1 MSGRKEWPE
10 LVGQTFEVASQ
21 KILEFDNS
29 LTPYNARNGIQDRM
43 CIPTR
48 VPNFAC
54 FFDIDGV
61 ITKGPNFITVAKP
74 AIQTLIQLNV
84 PVVFVSNTCMLESD
98 KAKQLSAVLGVTI
111 HPEQIVLA
119 QTPMRTLTNF
129 HNKHVLVS
137 GQGQAEDI
145 ARMIGFKSIT
155 TIEKVCEAFP
165 ELDMID
171 HMNRVR
177 LSEMISTQGL
187 VHDEN
192 FRPIEAIVLLGEPT
206 HWERSLQVLIDLL
219 LTDGNPAIVPDD
231 SNTKHDHI
239 PIIACNRDLVFKA
252 AADLPRFGHGA
263 FLTCLET
270 LYKGIS
276 GNDLKYTAF
285 VGKPFEISYQYA
297 ETIANQ
303 IALANGQPKI
313 EKVYFIGDNPDV
325 DIVGANMYNHL
336 LQQAMNLRTSI
347 SGYSLL
353 SDSSFLT
360 ATSCE
365 SILVCTGVY
374 EPNKQ
379 KLDGKNPWK
388 VPTTIKLDVFE
399 AVKYIILKEAWQW
412 IVNC

>member
-1 MSGRKEWPE
+1 
-10 LVGQTFEVASQ
+10 
-21 KILEFDNS
+21 
-29 LTPYNARNGIQDRM
+29 
-43 CIPTR
+43 
-48 VPNFAC
+48 
-54 FFDIDGV
+54 
-61 ITKGPNFITVAKP
+61 
-74 AIQTLIQLNV
+74 
-84 PVVFVSNTCMLESD
+84 
-98 KAKQLSAVLGVTI
+98 
-111 HPEQIVLA
+111 
-119 QTPMRTLTNF
+119 
-129 HNKHVLVS
+129 
-137 GQGQAEDI
+137 
-145 ARMIGFKSIT
+145 
-155 TIEKVCEAFP
+155 
-165 ELDMID
+165 
-171 HMNRVR
+171 
-177 LSEMISTQGL
+177 MISTQGL

-192 FRPIEAIVLLGEPT
+192 FRPIDAIVLLGEPIQ
-206 HWERSLQVLIDLL
+206 WERSLQVIIDLL

-270 LYKGIS
+270 LYKNIS

-325 DIVGANMYNHL
+325 DIVGANMYNYL
-336 LQQAMNLRTSI
+336 LQQSMNVRTSI

-353 SDSSFLT
+353 SDSKYLS
-360 ATSCE
+360 AKSCE

-374 EPNKQ
+374 EPHKQ

-388 VPTTIKLDVFE
+388 LPTTIKLDVFE
-399 AVKYIILKEAWQW
+399 AVKYILLMETYPW

>member
-1 MSGRKEWPE
+1 MKPPS
-10 LVGQTFEVASQ
+10 
-21 KILEFDNS
+21 
-29 LTPYNARNGIQDRM
+29 
-43 CIPTR
+43 
-48 VPNFAC
+48 FAC

-61 ITKGPNFITVAKP
+61 ITKGPNFIAAAKP

-84 PVVFVSNTCMLESD
+84 PIIFVSNTCMLESD

-119 QTPMRTLTNF
+119 QTPMRTLTEF
-129 HNKHVLVS
+129 HNKHVLIS
-137 GQGQAEDI
+137 GQDAAEDI

-165 ELDMID
+165 ELDMVD
-171 HMNRVR
+171 HMNRVK
-177 LSEMISTQGL
+177 LSEMIRTQGL

-192 FRPIEAIVLLGEPT
+192 FRPVEAIVLLGEPIY
-206 HWERSLQVLIDLL
+206 WERSLQVIIDLL
-219 LTDGNPAIVPDD
+219 LTDGNPAKILTD
-231 SNTKHDHI
+231 SNTQHDHI
-239 PIIACNRDLVFKA
+239 PVIACNRDLVFKA

-270 LYKGIS
+270 LYKSIS

-285 VGKPFEISYQYA
+285 VGKPYEIQYQYA
-297 ETIANQ
+297 EMIANK
-303 IALANGQPKI
+303 IALANGQPEI

-325 DIVGANMYNHL
+325 DIVGANMYDHVLKEPRNF
-336 LQQAMNLRTSI
+336 RTSI

-353 SDSSFLT
+353 SDSLLLSAT
-360 ATSCE
+360 ACE

-374 EPNKQ
+374 EPNKH

-388 VPTTIKLDVFE
+388 LPTTIKLDVFE
-399 AVKYIILKEAWQW
+399 AVKYILFKETFPW
-412 IVNC
+412 IVSC

>member
-1 MSGRKEWPE
+1 MKA
-10 LVGQTFEVASQ
+10 L
-21 KILEFDNS
+21 
-29 LTPYNARNGIQDRM
+29 
-43 CIPTR
+43 
-48 VPNFAC
+48 NFAC

-74 AIQTLIQLNV
+74 AIQTLIQLKI

-111 HPEQIVLA
+111 HPEQVVLA
-119 QTPMRTLTNF
+119 QTPIRTLTDL

-137 GQGQAEDI
+137 GQGPAEDI
-145 ARMIGFKSIT
+145 ARIIGFKSIT

-165 ELDMID
+165 ELDMVN
-171 HMNRVR
+171 HMNRDR

-187 VHDEN
+187 IHDEN
-192 FRPIEAIVLLGEPT
+192 FRPIDAIVLLGEPIQ
-206 HWERSLQVLIDLL
+206 WERSLQVIIDLL
-219 LTDGNPAIVPDD
+219 LTDGNPAIVPTD
-231 SNTKHDHI
+231 SNTERDHI

-263 FLTCLET
+263 FLSCLET
-270 LYKGIS
+270 LYKSIS

-297 ETIANQ
+297 ETIANK
-303 IALANGQPKI
+303 IALANGQSKI

-325 DIVGANMYNHL
+325 DIVGANMYNYL
-336 LQQAMNLRTSI
+336 LQQSINLRTSI

-353 SDSSFLT
+353 SDSTFLS

-388 VPTTIKLDVFE
+388 LPTTIKLDVME
-399 AVKYIILKEAWQW
+399 AIKYILLKETWPH
-412 IVNC
+412 IVNY